1 MPAARF
7 AVANCAEPAASA
19 PDPICVCPSRNDT
32 FPVGVPAPDC
42 GVTRAVNV
50 TLAPA
55 LICVAEAER
64 EVVVLIFAGA
74 ETVIEIADDTDAA
87 KFVSPEYVTV
97 TECEPAASVLVLYE
111 AAPATSAGMASCVG
125 PSRTVTVP
133 VGVPVPEF
141 RATEIFKVSICPV
154 VSCVADAETD
164 VVVAIFADAETVTS
178 TAGEVD
184 PEKFGSPEYAAVMLC
199 DPFASVDV
207 VKVAESA
214 LTTPLPI

>member
-1 MPAARF
+1 
-7 AVANCAEPAASA
+7 
-19 PDPICVCPSRNDT
+19 
-32 FPVGVPAPDC
+32 VGVPAPDC
-42 GVTRAVNV
+42 GATRAVNV

-55 LICVAEAER
+55 LICVADAER

-74 ETVIEIADDTDAA
+74 ETVIEIADEADAA
-87 KFVSPEYVTV
+87 KFVSPEYATV
-97 TECEPAASVLVLYE
+97 MECEPAARVLVLYD
-111 AAPATSAGMASCVG
+111 AAPPTSAGMASCVG

-164 VVVAIFADAETVTS
+164 VVVAIFAAAETVTS

-184 PEKFGSPEYAAVMLC
+184 PEKFASPEYTAVMLC

-207 VKVAESA
+207 VKVADPA
-214 LTTPLPI
+214 PTAPVPI